1 MSAVPRKK
9 TSPKKTPS
17 TKRKAQ
23 KPALASKP
31 ASTLETMAQPSKTG
45 KASNKPVAQESAGF
59 NLIGYATSPTGLGE
73 DLRSFA
79 AMLNYLEIPF
89 SITDIPTDSSKT
101 VTVQFENMSTQTY
114 TNSMFFMSAMECA
127 QLAQVHPNLFSEPKT
142 KIGYFLWELP
152 DFPDQY
158 TSALKLVDHIWCPT
172 KFVQSAFFA
181 KSQQLILSLPLP
193 VIQTQAAKSGA
204 RKELDIP
211 QDAFVCLF
219 MFDLRSTM
227 GRKNPQAA
235 VTAFL
240 EFAKDKPDT
249 YLILKLSRWQRSVN
263 QLLSWLPKHPQI
275 KLLTKTLSPD
285 QLSALYAASNC
296 YLSLHRSEGF
306 GRTLVESLQHGLWLV
321 SSNFSGP
328 ADYLNEKNAALVS
341 WTPKTVLKG
350 DYPFSSHSMW
360 AEPSIAEAKIQ
371 LERLYAK
378 PRKERNL
385 AGIETG
391 KQFTL
396 QALAEK
402 YRPIL
407 KSYLR

>member
-1 MSAVPRKK
+1 MSAVPSKK
-9 TSPKKTPS
+9 TSPKKPPR

-101 VTVQFENMSTQTY
+101 VTVQFGNMTTQTY
-114 TNSMFFMSAMECA
+114 GNSMFFMSAMECA
-127 QLAQVHPNLFSEPKT
+127 QLAQDHPKLFTEPKT

-204 RKELDIP
+204 RK
-211 QDAFVCLF
+211 
-219 MFDLRSTM
+219 
-227 GRKNPQAA
+227 
-235 VTAFL
+235 
-240 EFAKDKPDT
+240 
-249 YLILKLSRWQRSVN
+249 
-263 QLLSWLPKHPQI
+263 
-275 KLLTKTLSPD
+275 
-285 QLSALYAASNC
+285 
-296 YLSLHRSEGF
+296 
-306 GRTLVESLQHGLWLV
+306 
-321 SSNFSGP
+321 
-328 ADYLNEKNAALVS
+328 
-341 WTPKTVLKG
+341 
-350 DYPFSSHSMW
+350 
-360 AEPSIAEAKIQ
+360 
-371 LERLYAK
+371 
-378 PRKERNL
+378 
-385 AGIETG
+385 
-391 KQFTL
+391 
-396 QALAEK
+396 
-402 YRPIL
+402 
-407 KSYLR
+407 